1 MKEPFALDLVLP
13 QDQTIC
19 STLVAIA
26 LKVNVHPCPISS
38 ARLMAAIV
46 IPKIKWINRIRS
58 LAYVYHQA
66 SIVLVAVSRT
76 NSMGGPLRLPIVVS
90 VVKEQ
95 PQRCHSLVWREDKA
109 LVLILLLAV
118 VDQVEARES
127 DELNE
132 SSQFIDQ

>member
-1 MKEPFALDLVLP
+1 M
-13 QDQTIC
+13 
-19 STLVAIA
+19 
-26 LKVNVHPCPISS
+26 
-38 ARLMAAIV
+38 

-58 LAYVYHQA
+58 LVYVYHQA

-95 PQRCHSLVWREDKA
+95 PQRFPSLVWREDKA

-127 DELNE
+127 DELND
-132 SSQFIDQ
+132 ILPVH